1 MKLQF
6 KPIKPRR
13 ISDQVFDQIRELI
26 FRRELKPGDRLMPER
41 ELSVA
46 LDVSRTTV
54 RNAISKLVAMG
65 LLENRQGQ
73 GTFVR
78 TPDPDRDNFLAAAM
92 RAQDATLED
101 LMEVRMAL
109 ECNAAAL
116 AAERAVDEDIRFLEK
131 SLREMEAEVKSGQL
145 GTEGD
150 VSFHIAVSYA
160 TKNPVQIHIMRSFYD
175 FLFHGIRE
183 NLAHLYEKPEQIEKI
198 REQHEA
204 VLDAIKK
211 RDPDQ
216 AYDAMK
222 IHIMYV
228 LDFFKKQG
236 EYIQ

>member
-1 MKLQF
+1 
-6 KPIKPRR
+6 
-13 ISDQVFDQIRELI
+13 
-26 FRRELKPGDRLMPER
+26 
-41 ELSVA
+41 
-46 LDVSRTTV
+46 
-54 RNAISKLVAMG
+54 
-65 LLENRQGQ
+65 
-73 GTFVR
+73 
-78 TPDPDRDNFLAAAM
+78 
-92 RAQDATLED
+92 
-101 LMEVRMAL
+101 
-109 ECNAAAL
+109 
-116 AAERAVDEDIRFLEK
+116 
-131 SLREMEAEVKSGQL
+131 
-145 GTEGD
+145 
-150 VSFHIAVSYA
+150 
-160 TKNPVQIHIMRSFYD
+160 MRSFYD

>member
-54 RNAISKLVAMG
+54 RNAISKLVVMG
-65 LLENRQGQ
+65 LLEHRQGQ

-92 RAQDATLED
+92 RTQDATLED
-101 LMEVRMAL
+101 LLEVRMGL

-131 SLREMEAEVKSGQL
+131 SMREMEAEIKSGQL

-160 TKNPVQIHIMRSFYD
+160 TKNPVQINIMRSFYD

-198 REQHEA
+198 LEQHEHI
-204 VLDAIKK
+204 LDAIKK

-216 AYDAMK
+216 AYNAMK

-228 LDFFKKQG
+228 LNFFRKRG
-236 EYIQ
+236 ECL

>member
-1 MKLQF
+1 MKLQL

-54 RNAISKLVAMG
+54 RNAISKLVVMG
-65 LLENRQGQ
+65 LLEHRQGQ

-92 RAQDATLED
+92 RTQDATLED
-101 LMEVRMAL
+101 LLEVRMGL

-131 SLREMEAEVKSGQL
+131 SMREMEAEIKSGQL

-160 TKNPVQIHIMRSFYD
+160 TKNPVQINIMRSFYD

-198 REQHEA
+198 LEQHEHI
-204 VLDAIKK
+204 LDAIKK

-216 AYDAMK
+216 AYNAMK

-228 LDFFKKQG
+228 LNFFRKRG
-236 EYIQ
+236 ECL